1 MSGISQT
8 LVDRVKTSMLR
19 NAGGNGRI
27 TEQTLCR
34 ELKVG
39 RGAVREALAELQK
52 QGLIERRRKKGTS
65 IRKPSLKELIDLWD
79 TRCALEGM
87 AARLATVNIT
97 DADLQALRDFREHRL
112 QAAQN
117 GDQRRVDQLDIEF
130 HEQIIVISGNNSI
143 REIIQSSHL
152 FDRIF
157 RFTYPVPNYWPQDE
171 NTSYGHENIIEALGA
186 RDPDRAE
193 DVVKRHIQEGKKRR
207 IESLIGKLNLFE

>member
-1 MSGISQT
+1 MSGVSQT
-8 LVDRVKTSMLR
+8 LVDRVKSSMLR
-19 NAGGNGRI
+19 HAGGSGSI

-87 AARLATVNIT
+87 AARLACANIS
-97 DADLQALRDFREHRL
+97 DADIKTMHDLCASRRL
-112 QAAQN
+112 AADN
-117 GDQRRVDQLDIEF
+117 GDQRQVDQEDIAF
-130 HEQIIVISGNNSI
+130 HEYIIAVCGNNAI
-143 REIIQSSHL
+143 REIIQSAHL

-171 NTSYGHENIIEALGA
+171 DTSYGHEKIIETLAA
-186 RDPDRAE
+186 RDPDGAE